1 MNNFNRDWKAYDT
14 KEKMNKYE
22 MAYYCI
28 TFSIA
33 FLGLLVLIL
42 L

>member
-1 MNNFNRDWKAYDT
+1 MKDYAKIDT
-14 KEKMNKYE
+14 SPKMNKYE